1 MGRCSPGSAL
11 GLRRDDPMLAYFEW
25 SPDREIDTVSEG
37 DATNPMIWAESN
49 PALGI
54 RIAAEHVALE
64 QRSMDPRTFAV
75 ERLNVGDW
83 PDPRAAE
90 GDGITVDA
98 WRALVDERSSVEGAV
113 CFAFDVRPNRS
124 AAAICAAGT
133 RVPRQGIRRV
143 WRVDAG
149 AASVSGSAR

>member
-1 MGRCSPGSAL
+1 
-11 GLRRDDPMLAYFEW
+11 MLAYFEW